1 MGLGLEAAKF
11 DVTDDN
17 SDFVYTWKCPRDADV
32 CEDKADLDDRGWAA
46 FGILMIAHL
55 SKDLING
62 LKMVKLSTKEGHH
75 LHARIRFF
83 IGGTLLCGI
92 TSFTLFTSA
101 IYNKA
106 IATSNTEIIMNSVV
120 ILFING
126 VDELIYDTLI
136 VINSRW
142 VGGMSC
148 EKDDGKDRVGELLKE
163 NSELKNKVL

>member
-1 MGLGLEAAKF
+1 
-11 DVTDDN
+11 
-17 SDFVYTWKCPRDADV
+17 
-32 CEDKADLDDRGWAA
+32 
-46 FGILMIAHL
+46 
-55 SKDLING
+55 
-62 LKMVKLSTKEGHH
+62 MV
-75 LHARIRFF
+75 
-83 IGGTLLCGI
+83 
-92 TSFTLFTSA
+92 
-101 IYNKA
+101 

-163 NSELKNKVL
+163 NSELKNKML